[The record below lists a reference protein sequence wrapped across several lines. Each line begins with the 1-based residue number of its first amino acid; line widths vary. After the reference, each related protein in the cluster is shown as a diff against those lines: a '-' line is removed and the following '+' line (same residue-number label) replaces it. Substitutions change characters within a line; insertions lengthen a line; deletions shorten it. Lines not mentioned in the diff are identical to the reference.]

1 MSIATDLW
9 FRSLRQN
16 KPSGAKKPQRLDE
29 ISKYAAH
36 QTFSF
41 MADNGPRIQTEFD
54 DIFDG
59 ALRKV
64 IPLASGD
71 DQKLAEVI
79 KVLKG
84 EGWHP
89 PADPNFD
96 GTVQVFPTK
105 VGKKRLLEEKE

>member
-16 KPSGAKKPQRLDE
+16 KPSGTQKPQRLDE
-29 ISKYAAH
+29 ISGRAALE
-36 QTFSF
+36 TFEF

-96 GTVQVFPTK
+96 GSILAFPTK
-105 VGKKRLLEEKE
+105 VVKEKKRPI